1 MKRVLSFLFIILALL
16 AVYTLLFYPT
26 DTMPGEYTPPQTSE
40 VELAPDFTLTD
51 LEGNEVTLSQF
62 RGEKNVYLNFW
73 ASWCGPCRQEM
84 PDIEEVHREYKD
96 KDLVVLTVNVGE
108 SQSTAQKFI
117 EANGFTFPVLLDT
130 EQKVSR
136 QYKVSSIPV
145 SYFIDKEGKIR
156 AQRIG
161 LLTKEQM
168 LTYIE
173 YLQ

>member
-1 MKRVLSFLFIILALL
+1 MKKLLPFLLIILVVLIVL
-16 AVYTLLFYPT
+16 VVLIYPT
-26 DTMPGEYTPPQTSE
+26 DTPPGEYLPPQTSE

-51 LEGNEVTLSQF
+51 LNGNEITLSQF
-62 RGEKNVYLNFW
+62 RGDKNIFLNFW
-73 ASWCGPCRQEM
+73 ATTCGYCRQEM
-84 PDIEEVHREYKD
+84 PDIDEIYHEYKD

-108 SQSTAQKFI
+108 NQRTVQSYI
-117 EANGFTFPVLLDT
+117 EANKFSFPVLLDT

-145 SYFIDKEGKIR
+145 SYFINKEGKIM

-168 LTYIE
+168 LSYI
-173 YLQ
+173 YKL